1 MLKNYI
7 KIAFRNLMRNKI
19 FSIINITGL
28 SLGLACCML
37 IFLYTKD
44 EITFDGFHEKK
55 ANLYNLTCKV
65 VEKDGK
71 KINYGIAAMVQGP
84 SFKQEIPEI
93 ESCTRVQNNN
103 LIIKIGNKTFYEDV
117 LWVDDNFF
125 SVFTFPLLN
134 GNPKTVLKDIRSI
147 VLTDEIANK
156 YFGKLNVIG
165 ETIQIEMNDKF
176 EPFIVTG
183 ISKKSP
189 HNSSIKFNILLSY
202 NYQEE
207 KGRDEHW
214 LNLGYPTFFVL
225 NPNANPKLVEAKM
238 EKVFALRAGKEIVE
252 ERKHGFDATFTFGL
266 QPLLNMHLNS
276 EIINTPEVS
285 NPIYSYI
292 LSGIA
297 LFILLIACINFVNLS
312 VSQSLK
318 RGKEIGI
325 RKVIGGERKQL
336 IFQFLG
342 ESFLL
347 CSIAFFMAFAF
358 AQLALPFFN
367 SWTNKSLSLGYLMD
381 FQLVL
386 GAIILFLVTVFSAG
400 FYPALVLSGLD
411 PVKTLYNRFRFGTKN
426 YLSKGLIVLQFTLA
440 TFMIITTFFIFYQFD
455 FLTNKSLGYNY
466 KNLLIVS
473 VGRNGDH
480 KLMSVF
486 KNEFS
491 KIPGITKIA
500 KRQNGYWG
508 TISKANQK
516 DINVSI
522 EHIDED
528 YLQTLEIPLIAGR
541 NFSKDFPG
549 DSSASVL
556 VNKAYIKAAGW
567 KGSGV
572 GQTIDFLNG
581 KTSKLQIIG
590 VVKDYHYSS
599 LKDKIQPQIFSM
611 QPDYEYGR
619 FFMRIDYKNRPKTL
633 QAIEKVYHKLNPY
646 RPFRYDYEEDLNLKK
661 YESEAKWKQIIMFGT
676 ILMIFISCMGLLG
689 LTMLSIQ
696 KRTKEIGVRKVLGA
710 NVFQILNLVSKNYIA
725 LIFISFFIAIPTAW
739 FAVSKWLENFAY
751 KIEIS
756 WQIFACAILITLLI
770 AILTVSFQAIKAAM
784 ANPVESLRSE

>member
-1 MLKNYI
+1 
-7 KIAFRNLMRNKI
+7 
-19 FSIINITGL
+19 
-28 SLGLACCML
+28 
-37 IFLYTKD
+37 
-44 EITFDGFHEKK
+44 
-55 ANLYNLTCKV
+55 
-65 VEKDGK
+65 
-71 KINYGIAAMVQGP
+71 
-84 SFKQEIPEI
+84 
-93 ESCTRVQNNN
+93 
-103 LIIKIGNKTFYEDV
+103 
-117 LWVDDNFF
+117 
-125 SVFTFPLLN
+125 
-134 GNPKTVLKDIRSI
+134 
-147 VLTDEIANK
+147 
-156 YFGKLNVIG
+156 
-165 ETIQIEMNDKF
+165 
-176 EPFIVTG
+176 
-183 ISKKSP
+183 
-189 HNSSIKFNILLSY
+189 
-202 NYQEE
+202 
-207 KGRDEHW
+207 
-214 LNLGYPTFFVL
+214 
-225 NPNANPKLVEAKM
+225 
-238 EKVFALRAGKEIVE
+238 
-252 ERKHGFDATFTFGL
+252 
-266 QPLLNMHLNS
+266 
-276 EIINTPEVS
+276 
-285 NPIYSYI
+285 
-292 LSGIA
+292 
-297 LFILLIACINFVNLS
+297 
-312 VSQSLK
+312 
-318 RGKEIGI
+318 
-325 RKVIGGERKQL
+325 
-336 IFQFLG
+336 
-342 ESFLL
+342 
-347 CSIAFFMAFAF
+347 
-358 AQLALPFFN
+358 
-367 SWTNKSLSLGYLMD
+367 MD

-784 ANPVESLRSE
+784 ANPVNSLRSE